1 MYSNHSFINVICSLK
16 EKFKGFNDPSL
27 KEDSLNKIPEIDRP
41 FISKLNK
48 IKKNRFDSVI
58 KDLLDNLDF
67 FDFIYSK
74 KMEFEGCDEDT
85 SKILYSKLQEEYETK
100 KQENKKEFNQQQP
113 FKNFLFNL
121 YEESK

>member
-1 MYSNHSFINVICSLK
+1 
-16 EKFKGFNDPSL
+16 
-27 KEDSLNKIPEIDRP
+27 
-41 FISKLNK
+41 
-48 IKKNRFDSVI
+48 
-58 KDLLDNLDF
+58 
-67 FDFIYSK
+67 
-74 KMEFEGCDEDT
+74 MEFEGCDEDT

>member
-67 FDFIYSK
+67 FDFMCLQIDSTMVLY
-74 KMEFEGCDEDT
+74 
-85 SKILYSKLQEEYETK
+85 ILSGG
-100 KQENKKEFNQQQP
+100 QP
-113 FKNFLFNL
+113 TRNA
-121 YEESK
+121 EVAEWQTR